1 MTQLVVGIEHEAGL
15 HARPLA
21 LFVKTAKAFQSDV
34 RVENITSG
42 KGPVN
47 GKSPLNLM
55 LLTVQ
60 RGHQIRIQADGPDS
74 EELVAALNRLIAAN
88 FEEGR
93 PA

>member
-1 MTQLVVGIEHEAGL
+1 MTQMVVTIEHEAGL

-21 LFVKTAKAFQSDV
+21 VFVKAAKAFQSDL
-34 RVENITSG
+34 RVENVTSG

-74 EELVAALNRLIAAN
+74 EELIAALDRLIVAN
-88 FEEGR
+88 FEEGGR
-93 PA
+93 S